1 MSQSARILINTLS
14 HVKDMNRGI
23 TYRMESNQEIIS
35 RLKFIGKIKKKE
47 KLNTR
52 HMYVQPS
59 GFTTS
64 LIRTF
69 WDQDN
74 RGNTLSF
81 VQDTINRSF
90 ELLVTYERN
99 QDNTLMDH
107 LLTDMSNSLT
117 GIYNLKDTYID
128 DTKFCCDLDALIE
141 HTKAKLIKY
150 GVGQSLPI
158 AATVSTRVSPT
169 ITPRESPDVGTNT
182 GSSLQSIDFE

>member
-1 MSQSARILINTLS
+1 MSQSARVLINILS
-14 HVKDMNRGI
+14 HVKEVNRGI
-23 TYRMESNQEIIS
+23 TYRMDSNQEIIS

-69 WDQDN
+69 WNQDN

-81 VQDTINRSF
+81 IQDTLNRSF

-99 QDNTLMDH
+99 HEDTLLGH

-141 HTKAKLIKY
+141 HTKAKLSKY
-150 GVGQSLPI
+150 GVGQGLPV
-158 AATVSTRVSPT
+158 AAT
-169 ITPRESPDVGTNT
+169 ITPRERPDVGTNT
-182 GSSLQSIDFE
+182 GSSLQSVDFE

>member
-1 MSQSARILINTLS
+1 MSQSARVLINILS
-14 HVKDMNRGI
+14 HVKEVNRGI
-23 TYRMESNQEIIS
+23 TYRMDSNQEIIS

-69 WDQDN
+69 WNQDN

-81 VQDTINRSF
+81 IQDTLNRSF

-99 QDNTLMDH
+99 HEDTLLGH

-141 HTKAKLIKY
+141 HTKAKLSKY
-150 GVGQSLPI
+150 GVGQGLPV
-158 AATVSTRVSPT
+158 AAT

-182 GSSLQSIDFE
+182 GSSLQSVDFE